1 MSTKKPPARYE
12 AGQLE
17 KTRKNIG
24 VLEKEEAARM
34 MKVLGGEIGVE
45 KSEEIDD
52 AVLQKMRSV
61 RKTSPQTPVSR
72 KVSSFKQ
79 RDDDEAS
86 LNARISALAAQ
97 QQMQSAIHD
106 PLFHQNSV
114 NKSIN

>member
-52 AVLQKMRSV
+52 V
-61 RKTSPQTPVSR
+61 VS
-72 KVSSFKQ
+72 
-79 RDDDEAS
+79 
-86 LNARISALAAQ
+86 
-97 QQMQSAIHD
+97 H
-106 PLFHQNSV
+106 
-114 NKSIN
+114 

>member
-1 MSTKKPPARYE
+1 MDQGIY

-61 RKTSPQTPVSR
+61 RKTS
-72 KVSSFKQ
+72 
-79 RDDDEAS
+79 
-86 LNARISALAAQ
+86 
-97 QQMQSAIHD
+97 H
-106 PLFHQNSV
+106 
-114 NKSIN
+114 

>member
-45 KSEEIDD
+45 KPEEIDD
-52 AVLQKMRSV
+52 AVPYVQKRIRHINKDV
-61 RKTSPQTPVSR
+61 LLVTLGAGDNWRL
-72 KVSSFKQ
+72 SSEIF
-79 RDDDEAS
+79 A
-86 LNARISALAAQ
+86 LNAADKES
-97 QQMQSAIHD
+97 
-106 PLFHQNSV
+106 
-114 NKSIN
+114 KSEKTDKTDTADTKETLQ